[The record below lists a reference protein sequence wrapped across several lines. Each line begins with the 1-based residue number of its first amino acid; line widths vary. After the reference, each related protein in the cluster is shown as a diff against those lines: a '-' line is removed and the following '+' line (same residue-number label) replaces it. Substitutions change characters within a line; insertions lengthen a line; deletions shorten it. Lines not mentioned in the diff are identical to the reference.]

1 MNPEVDTY
9 FTEGCGRCDLYQ
21 SPDCKVHSWAEP
33 LQQLRSILLSSP
45 LVEERKWSMPTY
57 THKGKNILILS
68 AFKDYCSLNFFKGAL
83 LKDPSNL
90 LEFAGPNS
98 RVPKLFKFK
107 EGDSVLEQ
115 EQAILDFIQQAI
127 AVEESGAKVPASAP
141 EAMDYPEELQ
151 QAFQEDAGF
160 EAAFESL
167 SPGRKR
173 AYLIQFNGAKQSK
186 TRWARIEK
194 WKDHILIGKGFHD
207 R

>member
-1 MNPEVDTY
+1 MNPEVDSY
-9 FTEGCGRCDLYQ
+9 FTDGCGRCDLYQ
-21 SPDCKVHSWAEP
+21 SPDCKVHRWAEP

-83 LKDPSNL
+83 LKDPKNL
-90 LEFAGPNS
+90 LVFAGPNS
-98 RVPKLFKFK
+98 RVPKLFKFE
-107 EGDSVLEQ
+107 EGDSVLEH
-115 EQAILDFIQQAI
+115 EEAILDFIQQAI
-127 AVEESGAKVPASAP
+127 AVEEAGVKIPASTP
-141 EAMDYPEELQ
+141 KPIDYPEELQ
-151 QAFQEDAGF
+151 QAFREDAGF

-194 WKDHILIGKGFHD
+194 WKDHILIGKGIHD